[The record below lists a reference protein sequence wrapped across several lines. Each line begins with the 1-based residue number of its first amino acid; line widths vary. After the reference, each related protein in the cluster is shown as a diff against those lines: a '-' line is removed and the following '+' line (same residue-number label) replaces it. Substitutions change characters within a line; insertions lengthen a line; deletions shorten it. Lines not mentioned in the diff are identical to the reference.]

1 MRARFGCCGNRK
13 LKGRKP
19 EVVVK
24 CPVCKVS
31 GHESE
36 MSVEA
41 YGGREHSARNI
52 SDPDYR
58 SLFAVSEFDSDGSPN
73 FPSSEESVGGG

>member
-73 FPSSEESVGGG
+73 FPSSEESV